1 MSTTLECSRSG
12 RLLRIA
18 LNRPEKRNA
27 LDSALCE
34 ALVRSLRDAD
44 ADASVGAILLEG
56 RGEVFCAGMDL
67 DEALQPGAA
76 ERNAIH
82 EELFTIGMAL
92 SKPLV
97 AAAQGAAYAG
107 GLGLVAN
114 AHVVVA
120 AQGTT
125 FGVTEI
131 RIGMWPYVIYRAL
144 CAALGERRALELS
157 LTGRIFSAADA
168 LQYGLIHQ
176 VAPQAEYD
184 DRAEDLALKL
194 AGASAE
200 TIRAGLEFARRAHG
214 LAWNEAGKLAR
225 EYRRRAFA
233 SPDFAEGVKAFKEK
247 RKPEWPSTAASPGS

>member
-1 MSTTLECSRSG
+1 MSMSLEISRTG
-12 RLLRIA
+12 RLLRVA

-34 ALVRSLRDAD
+34 ALVAALKDAD
-44 ADASVGAILLEG
+44 ADASIGSILLEG

-76 ERNAIH
+76 ERTAIH

-92 SKPLV
+92 GKPLV
-97 AAAQGAAYAG
+97 AAVQGAAYAG

-125 FGVTEI
+125 FGLTEI
-131 RIGMWPYVIYRAL
+131 RIGMWPYVIYRTV
-144 CAALGERRALELS
+144 CAAIGERRALELS
-157 LTGRIFSAADA
+157 LTSRIFSAADA

-176 VAPQAEYD
+176 VAPQIEYG

-200 TIRAGLEFARRAHG
+200 TIRAGMEFARRARG
-214 LAWNEAGKLAR
+214 LAWKEAGELAR
-225 EYRRRAFA
+225 EYRRLAFA

-247 RKPEWPSTAASPGS
+247 RKPEWPSVEHA